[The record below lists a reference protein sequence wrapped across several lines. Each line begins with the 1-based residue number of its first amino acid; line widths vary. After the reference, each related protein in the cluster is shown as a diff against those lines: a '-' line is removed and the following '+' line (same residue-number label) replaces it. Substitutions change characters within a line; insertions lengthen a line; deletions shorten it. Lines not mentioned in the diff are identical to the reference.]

1 MPQFFRKYGYRLQN
15 QQAAEGGEGGGGAPQ
30 ITPEVQALIDQQV
43 AGLKAKNSELIQA
56 SKAAKAEAEALKQQ
70 FEGVDIDAVKGLLK
84 RASQDEET
92 RMLAEGKVD
101 EVFNRRTERLKADFD
116 KQFQAKD
123 AELQRAQQANQKL
136 SARALSDAVA
146 KAAVKA
152 GALPAALD
160 DIVLR
165 AQHNGWGV
173 NDDGDVIAHKGDEV
187 QFGKDGKTPLTAEEW
202 AESLREAAPHLFQQ
216 PQGTGAPGS
225 SGGGSGKTMKRAD
238 FARLTPAEQV
248 KTVQS
253 GIQIT
258 D

>member
-1 MPQFFRKYGYRLQN
+1 MPPFFRKHGYRLMN
-15 QQAAEGGEGGGGAPQ
+15 QQTAEGGEGGGGQPSK
-30 ITPEVQALIDQQV
+30 TDTVDVQAQIEAAV
-43 AGLKAKNSELIQA
+43 AGLKAKNSELLG
-56 SKAAKAEAEALKQQ
+56 KLKERDEAIKR
-70 FEGVDIDAVKGLLK
+70 FDGIDPDAVRGILQ
-84 RASQDEET
+84 RFSDDEEAK
-92 RMLAEGKVD
+92 LIAGGKID
-101 EVFNRRTERLKADFD
+101 EVLNRRTDRMKQDYD

-123 AELQRAQQANQKL
+123 AELQRYLHANQKL
-136 SARALSDAVA
+136 AQRALSDAVA

-152 GALPAALD
+152 GALPTALD

-165 AQHNGWGV
+165 AQHSGWTV
-173 NDDGDVIAHKGDEV
+173 NEDGEVIARKGEEV
-187 QFGKDGKTPLTAEEW
+187 LFGKDGKTPLTAEEW

-225 SGGGSGKTMKRAD
+225 RGGGSGKTMKRAD